1 MKKLGTLTYGRPIGE
16 IMADCMEDGMHLG
29 MKMVATGATEEQVRE
44 LMREFVAPMRAR
56 TGEPRGEEAM
66 SDTPRARLTE
76 REVILDERE
85 CAQWLG
91 IAFESFQDL
100 RRRGE
105 GPPFTRIGKG
115 KIVYLKTRVIEWLD
129 ANQVFGEKKESQ

>member
-1 MKKLGTLTYGRPIGE
+1 MKKLETSRSSVPPVGE
-16 IMADCMEDGMHLG
+16 IIADTMRHGVRLG
-29 MKMVATGATEEQVRE
+29 MQMAATGATEEQVDDLVRE
-44 LMREFVAPMRAR
+44 TFPGVREGTAKEKRAQ
-56 TGEPRGEEAM
+56 
-66 SDTPRARLTE
+66 LTE

-85 CAQWLG
+85 CANLLG